1 MTTPR
6 DTPIGMLAEDFAR
19 VCGELEHARLLRDHK
34 DSTEHRAAVRECEGW
49 TDAVLDLFLLLR
61 RPPLGGLELPSAVAA
76 AGHATVS

>member
-19 VCGELEHARLLRDHK
+19 ACGELEHARLLRDHK
-34 DSTEHRAAVRECEGW
+34 DSTAHRAAVCECEGW
-49 TDAVLDLFLLLR
+49 TDAVLDLFLLLQ
-61 RPPLGGLELPSAVAA
+61 RPPLGRVGLPSAVAA